1 MKKTGTLLPLLFA
14 ASTYA
19 HGILSKMTINGQS
32 YMGNGLSG
40 NGGTTIDSVIR
51 QVSAQ
56 DPVKGASNTALSCGT
71 NSQPA
76 KLIATANPGD
86 ELGFNWKGAGGGNWP
101 HNTGPMLTY
110 LASCGSTTCDKF
122 DAQSAK
128 WFKIDQVGQVSPG
141 STTWAQQ
148 SVMTG
153 SLAMVK
159 LPSNLAPG
167 NYLVRHEIIS
177 LQLAVSP
184 GGAEFY
190 PACSQLK
197 VGGSGTGAPTQ
208 SELVSFPG
216 AYSDTDPG
224 IYDPNVYNSGS
235 PYTFPGPPVA
245 AFVGNGGGSTSGG
258 TTTSGNGT
266 TTSTTTGSAPAH
278 STATKSKTCKL
289 RQTKSASSSVS
300 SSTGAGYATDLYPRH
315 FSRIMRK
322 VVARRS
328 I

>member
-1 MKKTGTLLPLLFA
+1 
-14 ASTYA
+14 
-19 HGILSKMTINGQS
+19 MTINGQN
-32 YMGNGLSG
+32 YPGNGLSG
-40 NGGTTIDSVIR
+40 NGGTTIDSIIR

-71 NSQPA
+71 GSQPA
-76 KLIATANPGD
+76 TLIATANPGD
-86 ELGFNWKGAGGGNWP
+86 TLGFNWKGAGGGNWP

-110 LASCGSTTCDKF
+110 LASCGSTTSDKCDG
-122 DAQSAK
+122 QSAK

-141 STTWAQQ
+141 STTWAQAA
-148 SVMTG
+148 VMTG

-177 LQLAVSP
+177 LQLAVSM

-190 PACSQLK
+190 PACSQIK
-197 VGGSGTGAPTQ
+197 VGGSGTGVPSA
-208 SELVSFPG
+208 SELVSLPG
-216 AYSDTDPG
+216 AYSDSDPG
-224 IYDPNVYNSGS
+224 IYDPNVYNAGS
-235 PYTFPGPPVA
+235 SYTFPGPPVA
-245 AFVGNGGGSTSGG
+245 AFVGSGGGSTSGNG

-266 TTSTTTGSAPAH
+266 TTSTTTGSAPTKP
-278 STATKSKTCKL
+278 TATKSKSCKL
-289 RQTKSASSSVS
+289 RQTKSASSSALS
-300 SSTGAGYATDLYPRH
+300 ATGAANATDLYPRH